1 MIATRFIVDAQLPPA
16 LARQLSSKG
25 EGAIHVLDKNM
36 MESSDSLIWEL
47 ALRENLVIITKD
59 EDFQMRASISTEFPT
74 IIWVRIG
81 NSSKKSLLHFFD
93 KKWERIKQELANGSK
108 LIELV

>member
-1 MIATRFIVDAQLPPA
+1 MIVAKYIVDAQLPPA
-16 LARQLSSKG
+16 LARYLCSKG
-25 EGAIHVLDKNM
+25 EDAVHVLDKNM

-59 EDFQMRASISTEFPT
+59 EDFQMRASISIEFPT

-81 NSSKKSLLHFFD
+81 NASKKSLLSFFD
-93 KKWERIKQELANGSK
+93 KKWKQIKQELDNGSK